1 MRTYMTAWR
10 GAIEPSDRS
19 GIATFTCGDRE
30 VKFKLND
37 FQQYLGLC
45 GVIDNAIS
53 KAEGQLQESIFT
65 HMNSYRKD

>member
-1 MRTYMTAWR
+1 MKAYMTAWR
-10 GAIEPSDRS
+10 GAIEPSDKT

-45 GVIDNAIS
+45 ELIDDVAK
-53 KAEGQLQESIFT
+53 KAEDQAKMRRG
-65 HMNSYRKD
+65 